1 MCSDKNVVVIKAI
14 SRYSMSF
21 TSGALLRHESIT
33 VAELFNDLA
42 DWSGVRDRT
51 IAENRLQMRTRN
63 SSQRVC
69 REVISRLKQ
78 LTPAQLEVVLDGS
91 RQEQDYTLWLA
102 VCKRYRFLYDF
113 AAEVIRE
120 KYLRLDLA
128 LAPEEYDIFFNRKAE
143 WHPEV
148 EAVAP
153 ATRNKQRQFLFK
165 MLREAELLSSAGR
178 IVPAL
183 LSPRL
188 IDAIRDDD
196 PAHFAVFPVSE
207 MDVKRW
213 TQ

>member
-1 MCSDKNVVVIKAI
+1 
-14 SRYSMSF
+14 MSF
-21 TSGALLRHESIT
+21 TSGGLLHRESLTIS
-33 VAELFNDLA
+33 ELYDELR
-42 DWSGVRDRT
+42 DWDAVRR
-51 IAENRLQMRTRN
+51 IVIGENRLRMRTAN
-63 SSQRVC
+63 SSVRLYQ
-69 REVISRLKQ
+69 EIASRLKL
-78 LTPAQLEVVLDGS
+78 LTAGEVDILKHGS
-91 RQEQDYTLWLA
+91 FQEQAYVLWLA
-102 VCKRYRFLYDF
+102 VCKRYRFIYDF

-143 WHPEV
+143 WRPEV
-148 EAVAP
+148 ESVAP
-153 ATRNKQRQFLFK
+153 ATRAKQRQLLFK
-165 MLREAELLSSAGR
+165 MLREAELLNSDGR

-188 IDAIRDDD
+188 IDAMVDDD

>member
-1 MCSDKNVVVIKAI
+1 MVSMTVP
-14 SRYSMSF
+14 RYSMSF
-21 TSGALLRHESIT
+21 TTGALLRHESMI
-33 VAELFNDLA
+33 VADLLRGLG
-42 DWSGVRDRT
+42 DWNAVRDKVA
-51 IAENRLQMRTRN
+51 AENLLQMRTRN
-63 SSQRVC
+63 SSQRIC

-78 LTPAQLEVVLDGS
+78 LTPAQLEIVLDGS
-91 RQEQDYTLWLA
+91 RQEQDYVLWLA